1 MQPFARPFDATVRP
15 VGSKSLTNRALILA
29 ALAEGPCTLRN
40 ALFADDTAVM
50 LDSLRRLG
58 FVVEAAPDTRQVRV
72 EGRGGAIPAAAAKL
86 NCGASGTTLRFVTA
100 LCALGRG
107 HYRIDGSARMRQ
119 RPSGRSLGRCAI
131 WARG

>member
-1 MQPFARPFDATVRP
+1 MSELEMQPFARPFDATVRP

-29 ALAEGPCTLRN
+29 ALAEGPSILRN

-58 FVVEAAPDTRQVRV
+58 FALDAAADRREVRV
-72 EGRGGAIPAAAAKL
+72 EGRGGVIPAAQADL
-86 NCGASGTTLRFVTA
+86 DCGGSGTTIRFIAA

-107 HYRIDGSARMRQ
+107 DYRID
-119 RPSGRSLGRCAI
+119 
-131 WARG
+131 